1 MSLLRGLEHLSVA
14 LEGFR
19 GLGKKLASSG
29 FGWLL
34 IGVGIF
40 ASKPRCTLEGMALR
54 VHGCRVLHTEWKG
67 FNYRLLLST
76 LTLF

>member
-14 LEGFR
+14 LEVR
-19 GLGKKLASSG
+19 GLGKKLASSD

-34 IGVGIF
+34 IGVGIL
-40 ASKPRCTLEGMALR
+40 ASKPRCTPEVMALR